1 MNYILYC
8 FSHTSRKRGN
18 SQWTE
23 DMSSRFLLPVEA
35 QTHHPTCFRLH
46 PKEACIDGRVKKNFF
61 SLSKFPYYI
70 I

>member
-8 FSHTSRKRGN
+8 SSHTSRKRGN

-70 I
+70 K